1 MDLATAAAAALET
14 SAFGVWMRTSP
25 VAYPVA
31 NLVHLLGLV
40 LLIGGI
46 GVVDLRLLGLGR
58 KIPLAALS
66 RFLTPLAV
74 AGLVLMLASGVMLFA
89 ADAGPLLRA
98 PLFGWKVAVI
108 GLALVNALG
117 FQVLWRGRIET
128 RGQEAPP
135 PLARMMA
142 ALSIGLWLTAATLGR
157 LLAYA

>member
-1 MDLATAAAAALET
+1 MDAVAAAAALEA
-14 SAFGVWMRTSP
+14 SAFGVWMRTSS

-31 NLVHLLGLV
+31 NLIHLLGLV
-40 LLIGGI
+40 LLLGGI
-46 GVVDLRLLGLGR
+46 GVVDLRLLGFGR
-58 KIPLAALS
+58 KIPLAPLS

-74 AGLVLMLASGVMLFA
+74 AGVVLMLASGVMLFA

-117 FQVLWRGRIET
+117 FQVLWRGRLESW
-128 RGQEAPP
+128 GHAPP
-135 PLARMMA
+135 LFARGMA
-142 ALSIGLWLTAATLGR
+142 AASIALWLTAATLGR